1 MMVTVQLTEQ
11 HPNEWRGDLRAIPEG
26 ESWPIPEFPDTSDGL
41 GSASPAPAV
50 TRAAAVLEALAA
62 SATGRLTLS
71 DLARE
76 LGIPKSSTSNLLLA
90 LEEARLINRQGAEFT
105 LGRKLVELGAA
116 YLSRLDEVQEF
127 YRFCEQA
134 PTLSG
139 ETVRIAMLDGTNVIY
154 LARYEGHPAVRLTS
168 NIGDKMPVS
177 LCAVGKAL
185 IARLHDHDV
194 AEMFP
199 DDAELPVLTPKSL
212 RTGSRAQ
219 GPARR
224 HPGAGLRLRGRG
236 IHHRRRVPGRVRPHA
251 GRARTQPGPVG
262 HRAEG
267 DLLGRAGRPDGEG
280 TEGARPVP
288 GQSHGLGPAPAGSGR
303 DRANKSDNTLASRSP
318 CCTLFNMVIDSSG
331 GCSLSHQANGGLECS

>member
-1 MMVTVQLTEQ
+1 MADSRV
-11 HPNEWRGDLRAIPEG
+11 PR
-26 ESWPIPEFPDTSDGL
+26 TSEGL

-90 LEEARLINRQGAEFT
+90 LEEARLISRQGAEFT

-185 IARLHDHDV
+185 VARLHDHDID
-194 AEMFP
+194 EMFP

-212 RTGSRAQ
+212 RTGAELKAQ
-219 GPARR
+219 LAGIRD
-224 HPGAGLRLRGRG
+224 AGLCLRGRG
-236 IHHRRRVPGRVRPHA
+236 IAPPGWCAWPLSVPTRGAHGPSLGLSVTA
-251 GRARTQPGPVG
+251 LKATYLAGTGRA
-262 HRAEG
+262 
-267 DLLGRAGRPDGEG
+267 DGEG
-280 TEGARPVP
+280 TQGAGQVPGKPDGIARPP
-288 GQSHGLGPAPAGSGR
+288 GSSGR
-303 DRANKSDNTLASRSP
+303 GITEIKSAVRLAN
-318 CCTLFNMVIDSSG
+318 
-331 GCSLSHQANGGLECS
+331 

>member
-1 MMVTVQLTEQ
+1 
-11 HPNEWRGDLRAIPEG
+11 
-26 ESWPIPEFPDTSDGL
+26 
-41 GSASPAPAV
+41 V

-71 DLARE
+71 DLSRE

-90 LEEARLINRQGAEFT
+90 LEEARLINRHGADFT

-185 IARLHDHDV
+185 IARSSCRSS
-194 AEMFP
+194 A
-199 DDAELPVLTPKSL
+199 
-212 RTGSRAQ
+212 SRATPSRMKSPPPEWCALPLRFPPE
-219 GPARR
+219 GP
-224 HPGAGLRLRGRG
+224 
-236 IHHRRRVPGRVRPHA
+236 
-251 GRARTQPGPVG
+251 T
-262 HRAEG
+262 
-267 DLLGRAGRPDGEG
+267 D
-280 TEGARPVP
+280 
-288 GQSHGLGPAPAGSGR
+288 PAWAC
-303 DRANKSDNTLASRSP
+303 LSP
-318 CCTLFNMVIDSSG
+318 P
-331 GCSLSHQANGGLECS
+331 

>member
-1 MMVTVQLTEQ
+1 MADSRVSR
-11 HPNEWRGDLRAIPEG
+11 P
-26 ESWPIPEFPDTSDGL
+26 SDGL

-71 DLARE
+71 DLSRE

-90 LEEARLINRQGAEFT
+90 LEEARLISRQGAEFT

-194 AEMFP
+194 DEMFP
-199 DDAELPVLTPKSL
+199 DDATLPVLTPKSL
-212 RTGSRAQ
+212 RTGAELKAQ
-219 GPARR
+219 LTLIREQGYAFEDEESTTGVVCLAVAVPTRGAHGPSLGLSVTALKATYSQEQGALMVKELQDLARS
-224 HPGAGLRLRGRG
+224 
-236 IHHRRRVPGRVRPHA
+236 
-251 GRARTQPGPVG
+251 
-262 HRAEG
+262 
-267 DLLGRAGRPDGEG
+267 LGNPMG
-280 TEGARPVP
+280 
-288 GQSHGLGPAPAGSGR
+288 
-303 DRANKSDNTLASRSP
+303 
-318 CCTLFNMVIDSSG
+318 
-331 GCSLSHQANGGLECS
+331 

>member
-1 MMVTVQLTEQ
+1 MA
-11 HPNEWRGDLRAIPEG
+11 DSRAPR
-26 ESWPIPEFPDTSDGL
+26 TSDGL

-62 SATGRLTLS
+62 SSTGRLTLS
-71 DLARE
+71 DLSRE

-90 LEEARLINRQGAEFT
+90 LEEARLINRQGADFT

-185 IARLHDHDV
+185 IARLHDHDID
-194 AEMFP
+194 EMFA
-199 DDAELPVLTPKSL
+199 DDEELPVLTPKSL
-212 RTGSRAQ
+212 RTGADFKKQLPSIREQGYAFEDEESTTGVVCLAVSVPPGEPT
-219 GPARR
+219 GPAW
-224 HPGAGLRLRGRG
+224 
-236 IHHRRRVPGRVRPHA
+236 
-251 GRARTQPGPVG
+251 
-262 HRAEG
+262 
-267 DLLGRAGRPDGEG
+267 
-280 TEGARPVP
+280 
-288 GQSHGLGPAPAGSGR
+288 
-303 DRANKSDNTLASRSP
+303 
-318 CCTLFNMVIDSSG
+318 
-331 GCSLSHQANGGLECS
+331 GCPSLP

>member
-1 MMVTVQLTEQ
+1 MKENHGRFPRTPAPTTDWAA
-11 HPNEWRGDLRAIPEG
+11 PRRRRPSPGRRPSWRP
-26 ESWPIPEFPDTSDGL
+26 
-41 GSASPAPAV
+41 SPAL
-50 TRAAAVLEALAA
+50 RR
-62 SATGRLTLS
+62 GRLTLS

-90 LEEARLINRQGAEFT
+90 LEEARLISRQGAEFT

-185 IARLHDHDV
+185 IARLHDHDID
-194 AEMFP
+194 AMFA

-212 RTGSRAQ
+212 RTG
-219 GPARR
+219 
-224 HPGAGLRLRGRG
+224 
-236 IHHRRRVPGRVRPHA
+236 I
-251 GRARTQPGPVG
+251 
-262 HRAEG
+262 
-267 DLLGRAGRPDGEG
+267 G
-280 TEGARPVP
+280 TESPDPRDPRT
-288 GQSHGLGPAPAGSGR
+288 GLCLR
-303 DRANKSDNTLASRSP
+303 R
-318 CCTLFNMVIDSSG
+318 
-331 GCSLSHQANGGLECS
+331 

>member
-1 MMVTVQLTEQ
+1 MADSRVS
-11 HPNEWRGDLRAIPEG
+11 R
-26 ESWPIPEFPDTSDGL
+26 TSDGL

-194 AEMFP
+194 DEMFA

-219 GPARR
+219 GAARASSGSR
-224 HPGAGLRLRGRG
+224 ATRSRTRNPPRVSSAWPWPSRRGA
-236 IHHRRRVPGRVRPHA
+236 H
-251 GRARTQPGPVG
+251 T
-262 HRAEG
+262 
-267 DLLGRAGRPDGEG
+267 
-280 TEGARPVP
+280 
-288 GQSHGLGPAPAGSGR
+288 GPAW
-303 DRANKSDNTLASRSP
+303 ASRSP
-318 CCTLFNMVIDSSG
+318 R
-331 GCSLSHQANGGLECS
+331 